1 MGNDWLMGRCASSVW
16 VLLCTPPGV
25 SLSTRGLP
33 LWPQG
38 CLPPCLWA
46 SGVPAL
52 CKSTCWYSLSASYLH
67 LKSLFCCSASCCP
80 PLETRG
86 LEASKQTLPG
96 GNCQTCLLL
105 ATITCHDCWHMY
117 HYWLIPQEALCD
129 LTGMMSQEVAAMLG
143 IGLCLGFWQAGEPEA
158 WCEDCHCGLKSFLA
172 L

>member
-1 MGNDWLMGRCASSVW
+1 MSGPPLHTPRCFSVH
-16 VLLCTPPGV
+16 P
-25 SLSTRGLP
+25 GLP

-38 CLPPCLWA
+38 CLPPRLSA

-52 CKSTCWYSLSASYLH
+52 CKSTCWYSLSAAYLH

-105 ATITCHDCWHMY
+105 ATITCHDCGHMC

-129 LTGMMSQEVAAMLG
+129 LTVTMSQEVAAMLG
-143 IGLCLGFWQAGEPEA
+143 TGLCLGSLTGRRARSLV
-158 WCEDCHCGLKSFLA
+158 CEDCHCGLKSFLA